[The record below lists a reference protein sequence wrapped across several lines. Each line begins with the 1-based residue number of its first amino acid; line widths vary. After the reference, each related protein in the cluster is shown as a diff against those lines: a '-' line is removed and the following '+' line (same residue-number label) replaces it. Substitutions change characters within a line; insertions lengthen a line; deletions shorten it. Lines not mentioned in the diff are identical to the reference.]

1 MAQGKIKGFINKV
14 IAGSEKAEGY
24 ARGTLPS
31 NRWELFWDILKGRF
45 GKLIIINLLIAIFLI
60 PLILLILMRI
70 VGMTN
75 MGASYP
81 FSMPFGTGYGAP
93 ISMAGYPEAVTFN
106 IDLIILMFLPLTFF
120 VASLGI
126 SGGAYVIRNMVWT
139 EGIFVA
145 NDFWRGI
152 KQNWKQMAVIF
163 LIYSLVFYVTVIG
176 VELSNRVIALGA
188 TNSWIY
194 VVTKVLAII
203 ILVIYSIVTL
213 HMVSMSVTYDLKF
226 KHLLKNALIFTIGLP
241 IHNIFFVAVGLVFA
255 WLTLFGG
262 SLAGVGLVLLLV
274 FGISF
279 FLLVWTDYCHW
290 IYDRFVNDKVKGAQK
305 NRGIYEKVKGSD
317 SEALKK
323 YREQVDMT
331 SSSVLAKRPIK
342 PITDEELA
350 IAELPT
356 SFNRSDIHKLR
367 ESKEVIYEDNKR
379 YIEERRNDPRFAE
392 FFAER
397 DGKPT
402 PQNPDEAERQK
413 RIEKAKRE
421 LAKRDRKK
429 KK

>member
-45 GKLIIINLLIAIFLI
+45 GKLVIVNLLVAIFLI
-60 PLILLILMRI
+60 PLILLIFMRS
-70 VGMTN
+70 VGMSN
-75 MGASYP
+75 MGAAYP
-81 FSMPFGTGYGAP
+81 FSAPFGTGYGAP
-93 ISMAGYPEAVTFN
+93 ISMAGFPEAVIFN
-106 IDLIILMFLPLTFF
+106 IDLVIFMFLPIAMFI
-120 VASLGI
+120 ASLGF

-139 EGIFVA
+139 EGVFVA

-152 KQNWKQMAVIF
+152 KQNWKQMAAIF

-188 TNSWIY
+188 ANSWIY

-203 ILVIYSIVTL
+203 VLVFYSIMTL
-213 HMVSMSVTYDLKF
+213 HMVSMSVTYNLKF
-226 KHLLKNALIFTIGLP
+226 KHLLKNSLIFTIGLP
-241 IHNIFFVAVGLVFA
+241 IHNVFFIAVGLAFV
-255 WLTLFGG
+255 WLALFGG
-262 SLAGVGLVLLLV
+262 SLAGIGLVLLLV

-279 FLLVWTDYCHW
+279 FLLIWTDYCQW
-290 IYDRFVNDKVKGAQK
+290 IYDNFVNDKVKGAQK

-323 YREQVDMT
+323 YKEQIDYNT
-331 SSSVLAKRPIK
+331 SSVLSKRPIK
-342 PITDEELA
+342 PITDDELT

-356 SFNRSDIHKLR
+356 SFNRNDIEKLR
-367 ESKEVIYEDNKR
+367 QSKEAIYEDNKR
-379 YIEERRNDPRFAE
+379 YIEERRNDPRFKE
-392 FFAER
+392 FFEEK
-397 DGKPT
+397 DGKT
-402 PQNPDEAERQK
+402 TTQSPDDIERQK